1 MFGPASDLRANI
13 VKENTRTRTRVNRYS
28 DDLTLCDST
37 VDQEDF
43 WKASNVFDKKSKG
56 MVPPEYPQNQ
66 FVNLS
71 PLFPL
76 LHE

>member
-13 VKENTRTRTRVNRYS
+13 VKENAKTKTRINRYS
-28 DDLTLCDST
+28 DDLTLCDSI
-37 VDQEDF
+37 VDTEDF
-43 WKASNVFDKKSKG
+43 WKSSNVSDKKSRVT
-56 MVPPEYPQNQ
+56 VPPEYPQNL